1 MGRLPPTHM
10 GACRCERLG
19 PETLREAARLCPAL
33 ETLRVGGS
41 ASAAAA
47 AEAALPDIV
56 PLARPPSCTA
66 AHAASWEEL
75 PDPDISLSAV
85 SAGRSAAC
93 DARAATR
100 DAHDAHVS
108 KWAVPVLY
116 I

>member
-1 MGRLPPTHM
+1 M